1 MEPDVVSNQPKIN
14 RNTFKIGSGDLQQ
27 QVANNT
33 KRIRVISTMLRSN
46 RRRSADG
53 LSPQA
58 TNIQQ
63 SLEQSNLILADI
75 AIQLEADFQDRE
87 NRERRL
93 LLRNRQ
99 EKLELR
105 RRNIEKDLEY
115 KKTEK
120 KITKS
125 NNKIKG
131 PLAGL
136 FGAIGKILLLFG
148 GFLLLKTLIVPGNI
162 NKIINSETFQ
172 NAKAALESTFAFLT
186 KNLKGILVIAG
197 AFLGLKLLATLTAIL
212 KAGAGIIA
220 ILANPFVIAGIG
232 IFAAAGMQGLGK
244 SEKEVLKEL
253 EQMGGYSKENRD
265 LLIAKLK
272 EQKENLSPLEIVQGV
287 GREIDAR
294 ILFLEKG
301 LYGQGLK
308 MEDKKEFDWSS
319 IENADTLSG
328 FDNFMLNFETDKT
341 NMNNNKDLVKG
352 DNNKITKIEI
362 EGETVD
368 LRQNNKKQFNE
379 NRTDGSATNVA
390 FVNPVDNN
398 NKYMSEFAE
407 VAGFNDSIF
416 T

>member
-75 AIQLEADFQDRE
+75 AVQLEADFQDRE

-105 RRNIEKDLEY
+105 RRNIEKDIEY

-125 NNKIKG
+125 NNKVKG
-131 PLAGL
+131 PLSGI

-148 GFLLLKTLIVPGNI
+148 GLVLLKTLIAPGNLT
-162 NKIINSETFQ
+162 KILNSEQFQ
-172 NAKAALESTFAFLT
+172 NAKARLEAVFSFLT
-186 KNLKGILVIAG
+186 ENLKGILVVAG
-197 AFLGLKLLATLTAIL
+197 AIVGLKLAATLVAIL
-212 KAGAGIIA
+212 KVGAGIIA
-220 ILANPFVIAGIG
+220 ILANPLLIAGIG
-232 IFAAAGMQGLGK
+232 ILMAAGMQGLGK
-244 SEKEVLKEL
+244 GEKEVLKEL
-253 EQMGGYSKENRD
+253 EQMGGYSQENRD

-272 EQKENLSPLEIVQGV
+272 EQKENLNPLEILQGV
-287 GREIDAR
+287 GRDIDAQ

-301 LYGQGLK
+301 LYGQGLS
-308 MEDKKEFDWSS
+308 EENKKEFDWSS

-328 FDNFMLNFETDKT
+328 FENFMLNFETDKT